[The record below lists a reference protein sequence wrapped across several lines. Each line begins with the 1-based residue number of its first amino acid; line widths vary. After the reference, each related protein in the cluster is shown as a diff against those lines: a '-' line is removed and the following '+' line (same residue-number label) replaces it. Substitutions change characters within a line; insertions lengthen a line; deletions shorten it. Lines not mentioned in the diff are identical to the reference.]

1 MNCQLAQR
9 HLGDEHLS
17 SQTKSYCSHL
27 DGYSVVTFPK
37 ELCKASLS
45 EIRAA
50 GEQVVSE
57 LANQKAPQCL
67 VDLTALDYMGS
78 AMVASIVRIW
88 KGIEASQGHMVVAV
102 SSLGVREVLRVT
114 GLNRVW
120 TIKGSYDSALHE
132 LGFSSQAKI
141 EKRELRLLAFVGPA
155 TLLVGGI
162 AIALDRIPK
171 LASLS
176 QPPDWIAY
184 SLIAVAVIT
193 SGISI
198 FRENSWRRWLSVFVF
213 VVAATML
220 GWLLWTADPA
230 VSDASMKEDGKAVN
244 SGKKQTES
252 EEFSGAITPR
262 MQDTGDNESSEPST
276 SKDGPQAPFP
286 ANASAALTAENSD
299 DSNPASSIPP
309 ANSTSIRPTSPPTET
324 EVSSANRGTISTE
337 PPPEPE
343 GLRP

>member
-1 MNCQLAQR
+1 M
-9 HLGDEHLS
+9 
-17 SQTKSYCSHL
+17 
-27 DGYSVVTFPK
+27 VTFPK

-88 KGIEASQGHMVVAV
+88 KGIEASQGRMVVAV

-120 TIKGSYDSALHE
+120 TIKNSYDSALHE

-162 AIALDRIPK
+162 AVALDRIPK

-176 QPPDWIAY
+176 QPPDWIAH

-198 FRENSWRRWLSVFVF
+198 FREKSWRRWLSVFVF
-213 VVAATML
+213 FVAATML
-220 GWLLWTADPA
+220 GWLLWTAVQPVTDES
-230 VSDASMKEDGKAVN
+230 VKEDGKALD
-244 SGKKQTES
+244 SGKEQAEGEDS
-252 EEFSGAITPR
+252 SGATSLK
-262 MQDTGDNESSEPST
+262 MKDTGEDESLEPST
-276 SKDGPQAPFP
+276 SKDEQQTPSSV
-286 ANASAALTAENSD
+286 NASSALSEENLAD
-299 DSNPASSIPP
+299 PQPASSIPP
-309 ANSTSIRPTSPPTET
+309 ANNSIIQQASPPAAPAATEA
-324 EVSSANRGTISTE
+324 SSATSGTLATD
-337 PPPEPE
+337 PPLEPE
-343 GLRP
+343 GLNHE

>member
-1 MNCQLAQR
+1 M
-9 HLGDEHLS
+9 
-17 SQTKSYCSHL
+17 
-27 DGYSVVTFPK
+27 VTFPK
-37 ELCKASLS
+37 ELCKASLN

-57 LANQKAPQCL
+57 LANQKNPQCL

-88 KGIEASQGHMVVAV
+88 KGIEASQGRMVVAV

-120 TIKGSYDSALHE
+120 TIKNSYDSALHE

-162 AIALDRIPK
+162 AVALGRIPK

-176 QPPDWIAY
+176 QPPEWIAY

-220 GWLLWTADPA
+220 GWLLWTAFPSATDPS
-230 VSDASMKEDGKAVN
+230 VQEDGKAVD
-244 SGKKQTES
+244 SGKEQSEGEDSSGATTPRSKDTGES
-252 EEFSGAITPR
+252 ESV
-262 MQDTGDNESSEPST
+262 EPST
-276 SKDGPQAPFP
+276 SIDGQQTTSTV
-286 ANASAALTAENSD
+286 NTSAALTAENSD

-309 ANSTSIRPTSPPTET
+309 ANSTIIRPTTPPTAT
-324 EVSSANRGTISTE
+324 DLSPATIGTFGTE
-337 PPPEPE
+337 PQLQPK
-343 GLRP
+343 GLKP